1 MCRLRVGAANSL
13 FSLWRAFWRPTA
25 PASQTKSRR
34 TAEESQTRTTSAY
47 RRAVSGSN
55 THTRA
60 YKVQVGPSAY
70 RRAWISKVSGSNT
83 HTRAYKVQVG
93 PSAYRRA
100 WISNVCVKIYTKH
113 LLQDL
118 YNLRVRQSAYRR
130 ARIRKDGVN
139 IIRSLR
145 YYYNPWIM
153 GVKKTTL
160 PVWKKDT
167 GPNWHG

>member
-25 PASQTKSRR
+25 PASQTISRR

-47 RRAVSGSN
+47 RRA
-55 THTRA
+55 
-60 YKVQVGPSAY
+60 
-70 RRAWISKVSGSNT
+70 VSGSNT